1 MGFFDK
7 KEQPGQMSQ
16 QDMQQ
21 AFMRD
26 VDGLRRNVD
35 PYIQR
40 AGVDIP
46 QNLMGNPRA
55 MAMHLIQSGQADS
68 VGLRIAQPLIN
79 RMMGRR

>member
-26 VDGLRRNVD
+26 VDGLRRNAD

-46 QNLMGNPRA
+46 QNLRGNPQA
-55 MAMHLIQSGQADS
+55 MAMHLIQSGQIPQDR
-68 VGLRIAQPLIN
+68 LRMVQPFIN